1 MVFFAAFIIILM
13 IIVFCVIIIRYKGF
27 QAYTELKTCF
37 INISDHYQ
45 GSFHDTKSL
54 ENISMEFNYNKSH
67 IMVKTVVTRQRKYTN
82 EYSILICIT
91 DNNKRVFT
99 KKIGIKDALH
109 NGKLLSTIS
118 SMLAACQASRSIS
131 IA

>member
-45 GSFHDTKSL
+45 GSLNDTKGL

-67 IMVKTVVTRQRKYTN
+67 IMVKTVAKRQRKYTN
-82 EYSILICIT
+82 EYSILISIT
-91 DNNKRVFT
+91 EHNKCVLT
-99 KKIGIKDALH
+99 KKMKIKDALH
-109 NGKLLSTIS
+109 KGQLMATIS
-118 SMLAACQASRSIS
+118 SMLATCQACSGIS